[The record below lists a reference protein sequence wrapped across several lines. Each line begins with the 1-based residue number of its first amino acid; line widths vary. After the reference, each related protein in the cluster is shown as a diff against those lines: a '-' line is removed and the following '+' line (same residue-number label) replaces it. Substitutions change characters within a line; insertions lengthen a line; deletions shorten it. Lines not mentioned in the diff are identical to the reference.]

1 MYRLFILLGFV
12 GVLQTGLNAQQ
23 VSIDSLKQVLSAHPQ
38 QDSLRVKLLID
49 LSYEYRF
56 QDMPAAFQTI
66 QEAAD
71 LARVLKNDHLSTSVF
86 YNQGD
91 LYFMHQENQKAYDYL
106 QQALQ
111 ITLKYNDKV
120 WIGKRYS
127 IQSLLAGVL
136 GQSNP
141 PLAFQYLRES
151 IHSLMVIGKTEKI
164 CQEISNLASLH
175 GELNQLDSAAY
186 YYEQAI
192 DCIKQQADQTNLPVM
207 QMYYAHCL
215 TNQENYEK
223 ALPILES
230 TTTAFRK
237 SEDPYQLKN
246 SLFLLADVYVHLDKL
261 KAAKNTMDEAVAIK
275 AEFPFEESIRTEFYV
290 HYYEKTHQLDS
301 ALVYMKKFQ
310 EIKQAEFEKDRKNAL
325 EEQEIRFRTKEKEA
339 ENRHLEQNLAKS
351 QLQNIILYIILGF
364 LFIVFL
370 LITYFWNRLRKANRT
385 IKDAALKTAQVVASK
400 RLMTNLMAHDLR
412 APLQTIQMNAAMLKI
427 RQPDSAEA
435 SYIELAAQ
443 RIHQMALRIVEVQN
457 EEQID
462 IEKRLTNV
470 PVQTAIAQVAG
481 QFELLAVSKKVNI
494 QIEPNEQAPVAIAEP
509 ALLENILGNLVS
521 NAIKYSPPGG
531 KITLKMK
538 KMQDKVQ
545 ILIEDE
551 GPGLDLPIE
560 IAGDEIKLSQQASES
575 GWGIGL
581 KLTKQYVE
589 MMGGQLFLQTNSAS
603 GATFVVEL
611 MGANE

>member
-1 MYRLFILLGFV
+1 MYRIFILLGFV
-12 GVLQTGLNAQQ
+12 GVLQTGLNAQK

-38 QDSLRVKLLID
+38 EDSLRIKLLID

-56 QDMPAAFQTI
+56 TDMAAAIQTI

-71 LARVLKNDHLSTSVF
+71 LAIALKNDHLSTSVF

-91 LYFMHQENQKAYDYL
+91 LCFMQQENQKAYDYL

-120 WIGKRYS
+120 WIGKRYI

-151 IHSLMVIGKTEKI
+151 IHSLRVIGKTDKI
-164 CQEISNLASLH
+164 CQAISNLASLH
-175 GELNQLDSAAY
+175 AELNQLDSAAY
-186 YYEQAI
+186 YYGEAI
-192 DCIKQQADQTNLPVM
+192 DCIKQQVDQTNLPVM

-215 TNQENYEK
+215 SNQQNYKK
-223 ALPILES
+223 ALSILES
-230 TTTAFRK
+230 TTAAFRK

-246 SLFLLADVYVHLDKL
+246 SLFLLADTYVNLDKL

-275 AEFPFEESIRTEFYV
+275 AEFPFEESIHTEFYV

-301 ALVYMKKFQ
+301 ALFYMKKYQ
-310 EIKQAEFEKDRKNAL
+310 DLEQAEFEKDRKNAL

-339 ENRHLEQNLAKS
+339 ENRQLEQNLAKS
-351 QLQNIILYIILGF
+351 KLQNIILYIGLGF

-370 LITYFWNRLRKANRT
+370 LITYFWDRLRKANRQ
-385 IKDAALKTAQVVASK
+385 IKAAANKTAQVVASK

-412 APLQTIQMNAAMLKI
+412 APLQAIQINAAMLKI

-435 SYIELAAQ
+435 IYIELAAQ

-470 PVQTAIAQVAG
+470 PVQTAIAQVAE
-481 QFELLAVSKKVNI
+481 QFELLAVSKKVHI

-509 ALLENILGNLVS
+509 ALLDNILGNLVS

-551 GPGLDLPIE
+551 GPGLDLPIA

-589 MMGGQLFLQTNSAS
+589 MMGGQLFLQTNSAL